1 MGIFGKWLGGGL
13 GFAVGGPIGGL
24 LGFLVGSMIDS
35 TTVHTSTYTAGTGR
49 TSQGDF
55 GMSLL
60 VLVAA
65 VMKADGKVV
74 KSELDYVKQFFVRQ
88 FGQESAKQA
97 LLMLK
102 DILKQLVVSMIDS
115 TTVHTT
121 TYTAGTARTSQG
133 DFGMSLL
140 VLVAAVMKADGKVVK
155 SELDYVKQFFVS
167 QFGQESAKQALLMLK
182 DILKQDI
189 PVRDVC
195 LQIKGNMDY
204 SSRLQLL
211 HLLFNL
217 SLADSVIHPS
227 EIQIIES
234 ISSYLGV
241 NSNDFLSIRNMFIP
255 ETDSSYKILEIDP
268 SSSNEEVKKAYRRMA
283 MKYHPDKVS
292 HLGDDIRKSADDK
305 FAMVN
310 EAYEKIK
317 RERNIN

>member
-13 GFAVGGPIGGL
+13 GFVMGGPIGGL
-24 LGFLVGSMIDS
+24 LGFLVGSMIDG
-35 TTVHTSTYTAGTGR
+35 TTVHSSTYTSGSVR

-74 KSELDYVKQFFVRQ
+74 KSELDYVKQFFIRQ
-88 FGQESAKQA
+88 FGHDSAKQA

-102 DILKQLVVSMIDS
+102 DILKQ
-115 TTVHTT
+115 
-121 TYTAGTARTSQG
+121 
-133 DFGMSLL
+133 
-140 VLVAAVMKADGKVVK
+140 
-155 SELDYVKQFFVS
+155 E
-167 QFGQESAKQALLMLK
+167 
-182 DILKQDI
+182 I

-211 HLLFNL
+211 HLLFNV
-217 SLADSVIHPS
+217 SLADSVIDSS
-227 EIQIIES
+227 EIAIIEK
-234 ISSYLGV
+234 IASYLGV
-241 NSNDFLSIRNMFIP
+241 VSGDFLSIKNMFIP
-255 ETDSSYKILEIDP
+255 ETDSSYKILEIDK
-268 SSSNEEVKKAYRRMA
+268 SSTNDDIKKAYRRMA

-292 HLGDDIRKSADDK
+292 HLGDDVRKSADEK
-305 FAMVN
+305 FARVN

-317 RERNIN
+317 KERNMN

>member
-13 GFAVGGPIGGL
+13 GFVMGGPIGGL
-24 LGFLVGSMIDS
+24 LGFLVGSMIDG
-35 TTVHTSTYTAGTGR
+35 TTVHTSTYSAGSVR

-65 VMKADGKVV
+65 VMKADGNVV
-74 KSELDYVKQFFVRQ
+74 KSELDFVKQFFVRQ

-102 DILKQLVVSMIDS
+102 DILKQ
-115 TTVHTT
+115 
-121 TYTAGTARTSQG
+121 
-133 DFGMSLL
+133 
-140 VLVAAVMKADGKVVK
+140 
-155 SELDYVKQFFVS
+155 E
-167 QFGQESAKQALLMLK
+167 
-182 DILKQDI
+182 I
-189 PVRDVC
+189 PVREVC

-217 SLADSVIHPS
+217 SLADNAIHSSELAVI
-227 EIQIIES
+227 EK
-234 ISSYLGV
+234 ISAFMGV
-241 NSNDFLSIRNMFIP
+241 ASSDFLSIKNMFIP
-255 ETDSSYKILEIDP
+255 ETDSSYKILEIVQ

-292 HLGDDIRKSADDK
+292 HLGEEIRKSANEK
-305 FAMVN
+305 FTRVN

-317 RERNIN
+317 KERNMV

>member
-13 GFAVGGPIGGL
+13 GFVMGGPIGGL
-24 LGFLVGSMIDS
+24 LGFLVGSMIDG
-35 TTVHTSTYTAGTGR
+35 TTVHASTYSSGSVR

-65 VMKADGKVV
+65 VMKADGKIV
-74 KSELDYVKQFFVRQ
+74 KSELDFVKQFFVKQ

-102 DILKQLVVSMIDS
+102 DILKQ
-115 TTVHTT
+115 
-121 TYTAGTARTSQG
+121 
-133 DFGMSLL
+133 
-140 VLVAAVMKADGKVVK
+140 
-155 SELDYVKQFFVS
+155 E
-167 QFGQESAKQALLMLK
+167 
-182 DILKQDI
+182 I

-217 SLADSVIHPS
+217 SLADSVIHSS
-227 EIQIIES
+227 EIAIIEK
-234 ISSYLGV
+234 ISAFMGV
-241 NSNDFLSIRNMFIP
+241 ASSDFLSIKNMFIP
-255 ETDSSYKILEIDP
+255 ETDSSYKILEIDQ

-292 HLGDDIRKSADDK
+292 HLGEEIRKSADEK
-305 FAMVN
+305 FTRVN

-317 RERNIN
+317 KERNMV

>member
-13 GFAVGGPIGGL
+13 GFVMGGPIGGL
-24 LGFLVGSMIDS
+24 LGFLVGSMIDG
-35 TTVHTSTYTAGTGR
+35 TTVHSTTYSSGSVR

-74 KSELDYVKQFFVRQ
+74 KSELDYVKQFFIRQ

-102 DILKQLVVSMIDS
+102 DILKQ
-115 TTVHTT
+115 
-121 TYTAGTARTSQG
+121 
-133 DFGMSLL
+133 
-140 VLVAAVMKADGKVVK
+140 
-155 SELDYVKQFFVS
+155 E
-167 QFGQESAKQALLMLK
+167 
-182 DILKQDI
+182 I

-211 HLLFNL
+211 HILFNI
-217 SLADSVIHPS
+217 SLADTA
-227 EIQIIES
+227 
-234 ISSYLGV
+234 ISSPEIEIIQKISTYLGV
-241 NSNDFLSIRNMFIP
+241 GSDDFLSIKNMFIP

-268 SSSNEEVKKAYRRMA
+268 SSTNEDVKKAYRKMA

-292 HLGDDIRKSADDK
+292 HLGEDFRKSADDK

-310 EAYEKIK
+310 VAYEKIK
-317 RERNIN
+317 KERNMN